1 MTAPLSSNISPPALQ
16 ILNLDMNVNVTRR
29 LADLCA
35 WTEAWQLEDGR
46 LKQQVELLD
55 PNRRADVLRGSQL
68 ASLRRQLALK
78 ITQQPVYLDPDTVR
92 QAGFAS
98 LRQHLASQYAHLD
111 TDDRLVWLT
120 NLYFLL
126 TPTLR
131 ALIEKLDTIRRYRSM
146 GQQRCFLVG
155 GVSGA
160 GKSSLLNWYAVN
172 YLPVVQAKR
181 NYVPVIKIDAP
192 VSNRS
197 PKPLFQ
203 RMLLACGAATL
214 RGDEEHYLQL
224 LELYFQQCG
233 VELLI
238 VDEVEHITQPG
249 LRRRFLELSNLTGVP
264 IVCASCNPI
273 AWAVGDAEVQGR
285 WNDYFELTQFTGPRL
300 DAFLTM
306 LDLLLPFEQDG
317 HLGLREITDEASRK
331 TVDGPAHYIEQ
342 WTDGILREV
351 MVLLMD
357 ACFKAIS
364 TRQPRL
370 TLDILNQAW
379 RDIKRAKVVNFLDIL
394 RAGMES
400 PMSEDWF
407 FEFLPLRPGP
417 YAGECLSGYLLRLA
431 DLNGCTILWDLVGD
445 LFPTWDAPQ
454 QIDKL
459 KWEYPLKD
467 WGRIPLRTG
476 LTPGEL
482 TRLTVTPWVE
492 KFRLP
497 PDLHRSIYMS
507 PGHFLKNLVNPVLRV
522 CPLCSAVPTLS
533 ATALAVIACDCLPR
547 TWLFASR
554 EMFSLW
560 RYTDTE

>member
-1 MTAPLSSNISPPALQ
+1 MNALISSDISHPALR
-16 ILNLDMNVNVTRR
+16 ILDLDLNLDVPSR
-29 LADLCA
+29 LADLRA
-35 WTEAWQLEDGR
+35 WAESWRMEDRR
-46 LKQQVELLD
+46 LQQQVEELD

-68 ASLRRQLALK
+68 SSLRRQLALK
-78 ITQQPVYLDPDTVR
+78 ITQQPIYLNPDTVR
-92 QAGFAS
+92 QSGFAG
-98 LRQHLASQYAHLD
+98 LRQHLASQYAHLE
-111 TDDRLVWLT
+111 TDDRLLWLT

-131 ALIEKLDTIRRYRSM
+131 ALIEKLDTIRRYRSI

-172 YLPVVQAKR
+172 YLPVVQARR

-192 VSNRS
+192 VGNRS

-238 VDEVEHITQPG
+238 VDEVEHITQAG
-249 LRRRFLELSNLTGVP
+249 LRRRLLELTNLTGVP

-273 AWAVGDAEVQGR
+273 GWASGDTEVQGR
-285 WNDYFELTQFTGPRL
+285 WNDYFELTQFTGARL

-317 HLGLREITDEASRK
+317 HLGLREIPDAASGK

-342 WTDGILREV
+342 WTDGILREI

-357 ACFKAIS
+357 ACLKAVS
-364 TRQPRL
+364 TGQPCL
-370 TLDILNQAW
+370 TLEILHQAW

-394 RAGMES
+394 RA
-400 PMSEDWF
+400 
-407 FEFLPLRPGP
+407 R
-417 YAGECLSGYLLRLA
+417 
-431 DLNGCTILWDLVGD
+431 NGG
-445 LFPTWDAPQ
+445 
-454 QIDKL
+454 
-459 KWEYPLKD
+459 
-467 WGRIPLRTG
+467 
-476 LTPGEL
+476 
-482 TRLTVTPWVE
+482 
-492 KFRLP
+492 
-497 PDLHRSIYMS
+497 S
-507 PGHFLKNLVNPVLRV
+507 
-522 CPLCSAVPTLS
+522 
-533 ATALAVIACDCLPR
+533 
-547 TWLFASR
+547 
-554 EMFSLW
+554 
-560 RYTDTE
+560 YT

>member
-1 MTAPLSSNISPPALQ
+1 MNARLSSTISPPALQ
-16 ILNLDMNVNVTRR
+16 ILNLDRKVNVARR

-35 WTEAWQLEDGR
+35 WAEAWRLEDER
-46 LKQQVELLD
+46 LKEQVEQLD

-68 ASLRRQLALK
+68 SSLRRQLALK
-78 ITQQPVYLDPDTVR
+78 VTQQPVYLDPDTVR

-98 LRQHLASQYAHLD
+98 LRQHLACQYAHLG
-111 TDDRLVWLT
+111 TDERLVWLS

-172 YLPVVQAKR
+172 YLPVVQARR

-273 AWAVGDAEVQGR
+273 AWAAGDAEVQGR

-317 HLGLREITDEASRK
+317 HLGLREITDEASKK
-331 TVDGPAHYIEQ
+331 TIDGPAHYIEQ

-357 ACFKAIS
+357 ACFKAITTKQS
-364 TRQPRL
+364 RL
-370 TLDILNQAW
+370 TLDILNQSW
-379 RDIKRAKVVNFLDIL
+379 RDIKRAKVINFLDVL
-394 RAGMES
+394 RA
-400 PMSEDWF
+400 
-407 FEFLPLRPGP
+407 R
-417 YAGECLSGYLLRLA
+417 SG
-431 DLNGCTILWDLVGD
+431 
-445 LFPTWDAPQ
+445 
-454 QIDKL
+454 
-459 KWEYPLKD
+459 
-467 WGRIPLRTG
+467 
-476 LTPGEL
+476 
-482 TRLTVTPWVE
+482 
-492 KFRLP
+492 
-497 PDLHRSIYMS
+497 
-507 PGHFLKNLVNPVLRV
+507 
-522 CPLCSAVPTLS
+522 
-533 ATALAVIACDCLPR
+533 ATYV
-547 TWLFASR
+547 
-554 EMFSLW
+554 
-560 RYTDTE
+560 

>member
-1 MTAPLSSNISPPALQ
+1 MNI
-16 ILNLDMNVNVTRR
+16 TRR

-35 WTEAWQLEDGR
+35 WAEAWQLEDGR

-68 ASLRRQLALK
+68 SSLRRQLALK

-98 LRQHLASQYAHLD
+98 LRQHLASQYAHLGANE
-111 TDDRLVWLT
+111 RFAWLS

-131 ALIEKLDTIRRYRSM
+131 ALIEKLDTIRRYRSI

-172 YLPVVQAKR
+172 YLPVVQARR

-238 VDEVEHITQPG
+238 IDEVEHIIQPG
-249 LRRRFLELSNLTGVP
+249 LRRRLLELSNLTGVP

-273 AWAVGDAEVQGR
+273 AWVAGDGEVQGR

-357 ACFKAIS
+357 ACFKAIT

-394 RAGMES
+394 RA
-400 PMSEDWF
+400 
-407 FEFLPLRPGP
+407 R
-417 YAGECLSGYLLRLA
+417 SG
-431 DLNGCTILWDLVGD
+431 
-445 LFPTWDAPQ
+445 
-454 QIDKL
+454 
-459 KWEYPLKD
+459 
-467 WGRIPLRTG
+467 
-476 LTPGEL
+476 
-482 TRLTVTPWVE
+482 VTYV
-492 KFRLP
+492 
-497 PDLHRSIYMS
+497 
-507 PGHFLKNLVNPVLRV
+507 
-522 CPLCSAVPTLS
+522 
-533 ATALAVIACDCLPR
+533 
-547 TWLFASR
+547 
-554 EMFSLW
+554 
-560 RYTDTE
+560 